1 MARPVFYP
9 TRRGGRVVECGGLE
23 NRLACIRSRG
33 FESLLLRQFE
43 FRAPNDGGFF
53 CYRALPVR
61 KQEEGFEL
69 VGVRSWA
76 KARTFAAQHARCESA
91 AALPARS
98 AGASLLL
105 RQFVCAPVALKV
117 FDGAIVFKPHIV
129 KVSLAGHGVGRADG
143 VCSCGLDGYFAVGC

>member
-1 MARPVFYP
+1 M
-9 TRRGGRVVECGGLE
+9 VECGGLE

-43 FRAPNDGGFF
+43 FRASSDGSFF
-53 CYRALPVR
+53 CYRARPVQ
-61 KQEEGFEL
+61 KQEEGFEP
-69 VGVRSWA
+69 VEVRSWA
-76 KARTFAAQHARCESA
+76 NAWVFATQHARRGSA

-98 AGASLLL
+98 TKDTLLL
-105 RQFVCAPVALKV
+105 RQFVCVPVALKA

-143 VCSCGLDGYFAVGC
+143 VCSRGLDGYLAVGC